1 MINIINMSLKNEIM
15 TLKNLIKVRQM
26 ALNDRKF
33 GIEKLPDTLVKCGGP
48 QGSIL
53 GITFQTLI
61 VL

>member
-1 MINIINMSLKNEIM
+1 MTRKNEIM